1 MKQKYLNLVLLV
13 VVGVLISLVVQD
25 QQQEEQKIA
34 KAVERQPPLTELV
47 AGDIK
52 RIRLKNIGSPDIV
65 LERGEAGWD
74 MTAPVRIP
82 ADLVQI
88 GNLTALAT
96 TETRGSINTA
106 RAKRADLGLDPAK
119 TVVQLDDVTLGVG
132 EIEPLKRTRYIEL
145 NPGAADNR
153 ISLVDD
159 FSPNA
164 IDGDFTDLVNK
175 ALLPPNAK
183 IMRIEAPGLKVERN
197 AAGDGWIATPPS
209 ALATAGNL
217 AEMDKAWHEVRSIA
231 TLPPDPGSKASQKPT
246 LSVTLA
252 DGSSLRYAI
261 INKGESIFLER
272 RDVPVSYQFVPT
284 DVERLSKPLK
294 PAELFKDAAPED
306 AESAAEP
313 APDAPPAD
321 VPPGNAPAASTDA
334 AAKPAP

>member
-13 VVGVLISLVVQD
+13 VVGVLIWLVVRD
-25 QQQEEQKIA
+25 QKQEEQKIA
-34 KAVERQPPLTELV
+34 KAIERQPPLTELV

-52 RIRLKNIGSPDIV
+52 RIKLKNIGSPEIV

-74 MTAPVRIP
+74 LTAPVRIQ

-145 NPGAADNR
+145 NPGVADNR

-159 FSPNA
+159 FSATA

-175 ALLPPNAK
+175 ALIPASAK

-209 ALATAGNL
+209 AQATAENL
-217 AEMDKAWHEVRSIA
+217 AEMNKAWHEVRAIA
-231 TLPPDPGSKASQKPT
+231 TLPPDTNDKASQKPT
-246 LSVTLA
+246 LAVTLA
-252 DGSSLRYAI
+252 DGSTLRYAI
-261 INKGESIFLER
+261 ISKGESIFLER

-294 PAELFKDAAPED
+294 PVDLFKDAVADDAEAAPD
-306 AESAAEP
+306 AESGDAVAA
-313 APDAPPAD
+313 PAD
-321 VPPGNAPAASTDA
+321 DAAPAGAQ
-334 AAKPAP
+334 PPP